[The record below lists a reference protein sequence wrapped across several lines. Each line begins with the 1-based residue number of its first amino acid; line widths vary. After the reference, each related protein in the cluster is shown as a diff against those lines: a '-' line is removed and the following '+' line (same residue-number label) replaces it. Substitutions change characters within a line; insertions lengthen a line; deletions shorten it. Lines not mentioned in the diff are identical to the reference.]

1 MTREETQN
9 LLAMMQAAYQNYN
22 PPSKTAAVN
31 VWHMMLQDFDW
42 KLVQAAFVAFV
53 RENSS
58 GFPPSPGQIIE
69 KIQLLTKPE
78 DLNEMEAWALVSKAI
93 RRSAY
98 NSREEYEKLPES
110 VQKAVGSS
118 NQLYAWAMDTE
129 YNESVVS
136 SHFVRCYWTIVEREN
151 TIAKMPENIRKLI
164 GQVNQKLDGIESNAY
179 SIEEK

>member
-1 MTREETQN
+1 
-9 LLAMMQAAYQNYN
+9 
-22 PPSKTAAVN
+22 
-31 VWHMMLQDFDW
+31 
-42 KLVQAAFVAFV
+42 
-53 RENSS
+53 
-58 GFPPSPGQIIE
+58 
-69 KIQLLTKPE
+69 
-78 DLNEMEAWALVSKAI
+78 MEAWALVSKAI

-136 SHFVRCYWTIVEREN
+136 SHFVRCYRTIVEREN

-164 GQVNQKLDGIESNAY
+164 GEVNHKLDGIICGPAKL
-179 SIEEK
+179 EEK

>member
-1 MTREETQN
+1 MTREETQK
-9 LLAMMQAAYQNYN
+9 LLAMVQATYPNYN
-22 PPSKTAAVN
+22 PIDKTASVN
-31 VWHMMLQDFDW
+31 VWFAVLVDFDW
-42 KLVQAAFVAFV
+42 KLVQTAFVAYV
-53 RENSS
+53 RENTS
-58 GFPPSPGQIIE
+58 GFAPAPGQIIE

-136 SHFVRCYWTIVEREN
+136 SHFVRCYRTIIEREN
-151 TIAKMPENIRKLI
+151 TVAKMPENIRKLI
-164 GQVNQKLDGIESNAY
+164 GRVNQKLDGIESNAY
-179 SIEEK
+179 SIEKK

>member
-42 KLVQAAFVAFV
+42 KIVQAAFVAFV
-53 RENSS
+53 RENTS

-78 DLNEMEAWALVSKAI
+78 DLNEMEAWALVSRAI

-98 NSREEYEKLPES
+98 NSREEYAKLPES

-136 SHFVRCYWTIVEREN
+136 SHFVRCYRTIVEREN
-151 TIAKMPENIRKLI
+151 TIAKLPENIRKLI
-164 GQVNQKLDGIESNAY
+164 GEVNHKLDGIICGPAKL
-179 SIEEK
+179 EEK